1 MAKKLKP
8 TLVLA
13 GPGAGKTHHII
24 KKVSEKIPLLDPERF
39 LAVITYTNAAT
50 LEIKERLSKEIEIPS
65 NVFIGTIHSFLVR
78 FFLKPF
84 GKLHGYLP
92 ENVIYKGVEI
102 VAEDKIEENKIK
114 SNIVRKGIVPYDK
127 IVSLSN
133 NLIENKVVRNLIS
146 SRIQFLFVD
155 EFQDADAGQ
164 YKIFEQLRIA
174 GSTTMHF
181 VGDPEQS
188 IMSFQ
193 NKGRKIP
200 TMDKRAI
207 SKAIN
212 SNMINTE
219 FLYGNHR
226 SSKTIIDFINN
237 FHTSINQTHSGENRT
252 QNKVTFISISKD
264 ISRIIEHFNLLC
276 NDSNYC
282 EDRPKRRFFLAYEG
296 DTYKAAENEFG
307 LIRKEDKDSVDIN
320 FMKESS
326 KFVCEILNKGKNAI
340 IDEMA
345 IDNITYRQLCLKVI
359 NSVIDNPFI
368 NGENLVNIVRSLF
381 KFDPYS
387 LVHSKVKHNPIEVA
401 EGFVKKISFEMYENN
416 NKESEDFCLTIHKA
430 KGLESDAV
438 LIIAKTKNELKKWL
452 EQDEQIRAIDKI
464 DTCRIG
470 YVGFSR
476 AKEFL
481 CIACLESINDELK
494 KKLSNLNVDIL
505 PEKQNENVKHGIETI

>member
-24 KKVSEKIPLLDPERF
+24 KRISEKIPLLDSERF

-50 LEIKERLSKEIEIPS
+50 LEIKERLSKEIEVPP

-114 SNIVRKGIVPYDK
+114 SNIVRKGVVPYDK

-146 SRIQFLFVD
+146 QRIQFLFVD

-164 YKIFEQLRIA
+164 YKTFEQIRIA
-174 GSTTMHF
+174 GSTEMYF

-212 SNMINTE
+212 SRMIDTE
-219 FLYGNHR
+219 YLYGNHR
-226 SSKTIIDFINN
+226 SSKPIIDFINN
-237 FHTSINQTHSGENRT
+237 FHTSINQRHSNDRNKT
-252 QNKVTFISISKD
+252 QTKVAFISVAKD
-264 ISRIIEHFNLLC
+264 IGKIIEQFNLLC
-276 NDSNYC
+276 NDRAYC
-282 EDRPKRRFFLAYEG
+282 ESRPKRRFFLAYEG
-296 DTYKAAENEFG
+296 NTYKTVESEFG
-307 LIRKEDKDSVDIN
+307 LIQKEDKDSVDIN
-320 FMKESS
+320 FLKEGS
-326 KFVCEILNKGKNAI
+326 KFICEVLHKGKNTI
-340 IDEMA
+340 IDEMQ
-345 IDNITYRQLCLKVI
+345 IDNLKYRQLCLKLI
-359 NSVIDNPFI
+359 NSIKENPFMNSEDLI
-368 NGENLVNIVRSLF
+368 NNIKSLF
-381 KFDPYS
+381 KYDPYS
-387 LVHSKVKHNPIEVA
+387 LVHSKVKHSPKEIA
-401 EGFVKKISFEMYENN
+401 EDFLKKVNFEMYCNN
-416 NKESEDFCLTIHKA
+416 NKESQDFCLTIHKA
-430 KGLESDAV
+430 KGLQADAV
-438 LIIAKTKNELKKWL
+438 LIIAKTQNELKKWL
-452 EQDEQIRAIDKI
+452 EQDEQKRALDKK

-476 AKEFL
+476 AKKFL
-481 CIACLESINDELK
+481 CIACLGGIDDILK
-494 KKLSNLNVDIL
+494 KQLTNLNVNMI
-505 PEKQNENVKHGIETI
+505 PVKQKNKTGVGH